1 MGGDGMELTLQKD
14 NENAVLS
21 LIRSGRLPH
30 TIIIEGDS
38 QEERASAALLLA
50 AGAVCESEEKPC
62 LSCNPCR
69 KVLEGT
75 HPDVI
80 VPMPSKTSK
89 TGILSIRDL
98 REKYLS
104 QASIKPNEAA
114 LKIYLF
120 NDADRLLREDSQN
133 ALLKTIEEPPQNILF
148 LFTVEKAKLLLPTV
162 RSRAHLMVLR
172 RSFTPDEA
180 CLTAAQRIIDGIASV
195 YEYDLLLSLS
205 ALSDKV
211 AVENTLAVLSEKL
224 RLALRFLSGIGV
236 DDPAAKQL
244 ARKLDRKRVIALTDV
259 TYEAIAKLKTNIN
272 LQLLLTWLCTQY
284 RRITWQK

>member
-1 MGGDGMELTLQKD
+1 MNITLQKD
-14 NENAVLS
+14 NENAIIN
-21 LIRSGRLPH
+21 LIRSGRIPH
-30 TIIIEGDS
+30 TVIIEGDS
-38 QEERASAALLLA
+38 KDERDSAALLLA
-50 AGAVCESEEKPC
+50 AGAVCEGTDKPC
-62 LSCNPCR
+62 LNCKPCR
-69 KVLEGT
+69 KVLEGA

-89 TGILSIRDL
+89 TGIISIKDL

-114 LKIYLF
+114 LKIYIF
-120 NDADRLLREDSQN
+120 YDADRLLREDSQN
-133 ALLKTIEEPPQNILF
+133 TLLKIIEEPPQNILF

-172 RSFTPDEA
+172 RSFTPDENSIE
-180 CLTAAQRIIDGIASV
+180 AAQRIVDGVTSL
-195 YEYDLLLSLS
+195 YEYDLLKNLS
-205 ALSDKV
+205 ALTDKA
-211 AVENTLAVLSEKL
+211 AVENTLAVVSEKL
-224 RLALRFLSGIGV
+224 RLALLYLSGINT

-244 ARKLDRKRVIALTDV
+244 ARKLDRRRVLALTDV
-259 TYEAIAKLKTNIN
+259 THEAIAKLKTNIN